1 MHAFRNSPFG
11 HRTFSGDPFS
21 HRVHYRSSS
30 QMEQGLQQSAQQR
43 IHLTKIDIQEVGKN
57 TIGNNAL
64 NARLKSRGAKYETSH
79 H

>member
-1 MHAFRNSPFG
+1 
-11 HRTFSGDPFS
+11 
-21 HRVHYRSSS
+21 
-30 QMEQGLQQSAQQR
+30 MEQGLQQSAQQR

-64 NARLKSRGAKYETSH
+64 NARPESRGAKYETSH